1 MKSQKKKKLNEE
13 KEIPWKMGFLNSK
26 LNQNLKFYSLDPHY
40 QMKKLFK
47 LKKLWKRGVSH

>member
-13 KEIPWKMGFLNSK
+13 KDIPWKMGFLNSK
-26 LNQNLKFYSLDPHY
+26 LNQNLKFYSLDPHD

-47 LKKLWKRGVSH
+47 LKKL